1 MDSLSVGLEVLPYS
15 EREEKV
21 GIIGESEPLPGW
33 RDPRSG
39 RYNLVAG
46 GRSRRY
52 IPRVLVGERFLKG
65 TQAMKSLTI
74 GVLAGLIL
82 NGVMVAQTTD
92 APKKKTD
99 QETVWVM
106 TYTKGGG

>member
-1 MDSLSVGLEVLPYS
+1 
-15 EREEKV
+15 
-21 GIIGESEPLPGW
+21 
-33 RDPRSG
+33 
-39 RYNLVAG
+39 
-46 GRSRRY
+46 
-52 IPRVLVGERFLKG
+52 
-65 TQAMKSLTI
+65 MKSLTI

-82 NGVMVAQTTD
+82 NGVMVAQATD